1 MLLWINIE
9 AVEGFA
15 AARGLGLSPCGAK
28 VLLRF
33 VLRWDNIGAV
43 DIGFTYRLRNRL
55 ERGALWCHRQRQ
67 RGGSVTQLEGMRAVS
82 VPRTCNPLVGRH
94 RGSPRAV
101 DQKETM
107 VSLTIVQFKVRLVGR
122 SDRPL
127 TSPLD
132 LVSSAP
138 S

>member
-1 MLLWINIE
+1 VLLWINIE

-55 ERGALWCHRQRQ
+55 ERGALWCYRQRP
-67 RGGSVTQLEGMRAVS
+67 RGGSVTQLEGMGAVS

-107 VSLTIVQFKVRLVGR
+107 VSLTTCNSRLGWLGEAIVL
-122 SDRPL
+122 
-127 TSPLD
+127 
-132 LVSSAP
+132 
-138 S
+138 